1 MENLY
6 LNWLNDITETGVF

>member
-6 LNWLNDITETGVF
+6 VNRLNDITETGVF

>member
-6 LNWLNDITETGVF
+6 LNRLNDITETGVF